1 MYAALFLLN
10 NRSGFSQP
18 NASLFHER
26 GVNAQW
32 RQLKHVKA
40 FILRQW
46 LARFQLAAL
55 DLPMNKNLDSLKL
68 TPLRERIR
76 FIFSLHLIFPL
87 LKSNAS

>member
-1 MYAALFLLN
+1 VI
-10 NRSGFSQP
+10 R
-18 NASLFHER
+18 
-26 GVNAQW
+26 QW

-68 TPLRERIR
+68 TPLIVQALFQSAARR
-76 FIFSLHLIFPL
+76 FSV
-87 LKSNAS
+87 S